1 MDKLPLLVDLN
12 LDILIMGHHGTFMDS
27 LEHNSLDEGLKRLNT
42 MARMN

>member
-27 LEHNSLDEGLKRLNT
+27 LGHNSLVKGLKGLNT
-42 MARMN
+42 MVRMN